1 MKKILSLL
9 LSLLLL
15 ALPVFSSA
23 EPALP
28 AVPAVPAIPAGTF
41 ARQYTAQGH
50 MKTTTVTLLPGDL
63 LASMLPEDVKAGI
76 LDLFTALSLQVK
88 RQHTEGLM
96 QTGLSLQL
104 SGEDAVSI
112 TAAADQSGF
121 FAASSLLG
129 GSIYMLTQEDLKS
142 LLAQASQAMVAEGNL
157 TQQQLDAAK
166 SFLRAF
172 LADPEGTSASLI
184 GQVDLTGVLTAVGQV
199 MSSVTFD
206 VVTEAPQKLPD
217 ASVVIHVPLKK
228 ADLTVLMESIAKVLW
243 SMPVVQQMAPS
254 VTLSSG
260 APLTEETLT
269 AALKDI
275 PNVLAED
282 AMLRIYANQNM
293 DRIYLT
299 FEAVIESETP
309 ASLSADMLVT
319 VQESGLT
326 ASWSMNA
333 LQNQAGMLMSG
344 EATLTANHLDYTVSA
359 DMQQG
364 EQTWRAVDNVLSA
377 DFTLEE
383 TSRTVNVNMNAR
395 GKSAPAADVVGL
407 IVTGRMQDQDLGD
420 HAESSAEFTFTLENM
435 GDLFTLRLQETTGMA
450 EAYICNPDI
459 AIRPATMSPEEQTA
473 LVDTLRANLQQAVV
487 TSMQKLPASTLRLIM
502 NQFMQNAQ

>member
-1 MKKILSLL
+1 MNKRYVSLDVLRGLTITLMCIVNNPGTWGKIFPPLRHAGWEGCTPTDLVFPFFVFCAGCAMAFSLRKYEDAGAKAYL
-9 LSLLLL
+9 HVLKRGALIFLAGVLL
-15 ALPVFSSA
+15 ALYPFFPVSPHDETASFWQNFGWWLGHKRVFGVLQRIGMA
-23 EPALP
+23 Y
-28 AVPAVPAIPAGTF
+28 AIAGCLVLWL
-41 ARQYTAQGH
+41 R
-50 MKTTTVTLLPGDL
+50 KPG
-63 LASMLPEDVKAGI
+63 
-76 LDLFTALSLQVK
+76 
-88 RQHTEGLM
+88 R
-96 QTGLSLQL
+96 
-104 SGEDAVSI
+104 
-112 TAAADQSGF
+112 
-121 FAASSLLG
+121 
-129 GSIYMLTQEDLKS
+129 
-142 LLAQASQAMVAEGNL
+142 
-157 TQQQLDAAK
+157 
-166 SFLRAF
+166 
-172 LADPEGTSASLI
+172 
-184 GQVDLTGVLTAVGQV
+184 VLTAVGQV

-319 VQESGLT
+319 VQETGLT

-383 TSRTVNVNMNAR
+383 TSRTVNVTMNAR

-459 AIRPATMSPEEQTA
+459 AIRPAAMSPEEQTA